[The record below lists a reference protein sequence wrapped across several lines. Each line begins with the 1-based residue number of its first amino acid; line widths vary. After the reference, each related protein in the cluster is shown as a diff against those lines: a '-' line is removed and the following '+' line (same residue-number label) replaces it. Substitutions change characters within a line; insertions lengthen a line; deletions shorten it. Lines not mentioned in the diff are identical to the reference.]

1 VDLNLAEAMKVDNGI
16 IMLNFDRDPK
26 EKNLLNFKDRILR
39 REG

>member
-1 VDLNLAEAMKVDNGI
+1 MAEPMKINDGI
-16 IMLNFDRDPK
+16 IMLNLDKDPK